1 MKKDE
6 NPSVCKRL
14 ALTGVLL
21 MVVSGALAGP
31 VAAPMK
37 TVSLCVQGVQK
48 TVRAEVAASEAQRNL
63 GLMNRRELA
72 PYAGMLF
79 QFAEPPPVGVG
90 FYMYRTLIPLDVA
103 FMNKSGRIVAIR
115 TMVPCASS
123 VPSRCPV
130 YRPGVGFASA
140 LEVNA
145 GFFKRH
151 DVQKGD
157 SIFPVEQEGCKDH

>member
-1 MKKDE
+1 
-6 NPSVCKRL
+6 
-14 ALTGVLL
+14 L
-21 MVVSGALAGP
+21 MVGALLAAP
-31 VAAPMK
+31 VVAPMK
-37 TVSLCVQGVQK
+37 TVSLCVDGVPK
-48 TVRAEVAASEAQRNL
+48 AVRAEVAASEAQRNL

-79 QFAEPPPVGVG
+79 EFAEPPPAGVG
-90 FYMYRTLIPLDVA
+90 FYMYRTLIALDVA
-103 FMNKSGRIVAIR
+103 FMDKGGRIVAIK
-115 TMVPCASS
+115 TMVPCASG

-130 YRPGVGFASA
+130 YRPGVAFVSA